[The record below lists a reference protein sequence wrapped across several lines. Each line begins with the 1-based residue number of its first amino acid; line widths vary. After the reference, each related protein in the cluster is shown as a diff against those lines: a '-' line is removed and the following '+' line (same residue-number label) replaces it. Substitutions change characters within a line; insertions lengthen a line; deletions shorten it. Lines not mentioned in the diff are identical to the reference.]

1 MEPLD
6 ADGFPQRRPVPP
18 HQPTPTTS
26 VPPIQ
31 TAHPFPPSQLTP
43 TSTTTPIS
51 ATPTTTTTT
60 TTTMT
65 NPNESTTLNHRPPI
79 SATGPFSFPAL
90 HLGSFSSLRIDDFAD
105 YPSSSPVDQH
115 PGPDEADE
123 TQPHSGGGGSDLEGR
138 EGTPDRGR
146 GQGGLSLGLPL
157 PLPALGSPTKSGFA
171 GGAAGGTSGR
181 PSPTLYDVTRMARSG
196 SPFRPIGNLG
206 GGGLSSSLQF
216 AGPSSSSTTTGFG
229 QGQGVNGTSTSEF
242 QARVDDRTKDPDYL
256 IDSPGFLSEEG
267 SKTFFRQSQVVRRRT
282 VVSGGVTAAGRAD
295 EDDED
300 HDNAG
305 QGEERM
311 IDGEGR
317 RVGVVV
323 GEGVGVASRK
333 ASAVGDVEGEEQE
346 DGLDEGG
353 GVLVSCR
360 HRSASQ

>member
-1 MEPLD
+1 
-6 ADGFPQRRPVPP
+6 
-18 HQPTPTTS
+18 
-26 VPPIQ
+26 
-31 TAHPFPPSQLTP
+31 
-43 TSTTTPIS
+43 
-51 ATPTTTTTT
+51 
-60 TTTMT
+60 
-65 NPNESTTLNHRPPI
+65 
-79 SATGPFSFPAL
+79 
-90 HLGSFSSLRIDDFAD
+90 
-105 YPSSSPVDQH
+105 
-115 PGPDEADE
+115 
-123 TQPHSGGGGSDLEGR
+123 
-138 EGTPDRGR
+138 
-146 GQGGLSLGLPL
+146 
-157 PLPALGSPTKSGFA
+157 
-171 GGAAGGTSGR
+171 
-181 PSPTLYDVTRMARSG
+181 MARSG

-229 QGQGVNGTSTSEF
+229 QGQGVNDTSTSEF
-242 QARVDDRTKDPDYL
+242 QARVDGRTKDPDYL